1 MTQPSRESGEKIA
14 ATPLVRKMA
23 REEGIDLKGIR
34 GSGPQGRITKND
46 LQSKIGKLKEEKD
59 HEQERDR
66 EEEKADKED
75 SDSSRPESR
84 EKLSRIRKITAERM
98 QDSWRQ
104 IPHVTQSDQADI
116 TALERFRQQEKPAVS
131 KTGGNLTITA
141 LLLKFTAYA
150 LQRFPR
156 FNATLDAGSQE
167 LIRKH
172 EIHIGV
178 AVDTDRG
185 LIVPVIR
192 DVNRKSL
199 AELSLEL
206 TETAEKARNKK
217 ISPGE
222 LQGGTFTLSNLGGI
236 GGTTF
241 TPIIYPPQVAILG
254 ISRSSFQPVYV
265 EEELRKRLI
274 MPLSLSYDHRVI
286 DGAEGARFLSW
297 ICRALE
303 DPFAM
308 LK

>member
-1 MTQPSRESGEKIA
+1 
-14 ATPLVRKMA
+14 
-23 REEGIDLKGIR
+23 
-34 GSGPQGRITKND
+34 
-46 LQSKIGKLKEEKD
+46 
-59 HEQERDR
+59 
-66 EEEKADKED
+66 
-75 SDSSRPESR
+75 
-84 EKLSRIRKITAERM
+84 M

-254 ISRSSFQPVYV
+254 ISQSRFEPVYV
-265 EEELRKRLI
+265 EEELKKRLI